1 MRSNRGNEHKQ
12 GNSGQEITESGQRD
26 SQEHIFYLV
35 VQQNV
40 EIFLNAIHHKVILT
54 IGFMI
59 LPWNGRYYLDP

>member
-12 GNSGQEITESGQRD
+12 GMIQGRKSKRIRRD
-26 SQEHIFYLV
+26 SQEHIFYLI
-35 VQQNV
+35 VQQNM